1 MCVVCVRACVRAW
14 CMRVCVRACV
24 RACVHACVRACVR
37 ACMRA
42 CVHACVRVCVRVWCM
57 RACMRACV
65 HVYMVRQVNYKYI
78 TQVNL
83 QCEVLPAVDETKAA
97 ATELN
102 GSETNRSTHTFTHQ
116 TTVNK
121 RGESAIG
128 R

>member
-1 MCVVCVRACVRAW
+1 MKGERCILCVCVCVS
-14 CMRVCVRACV
+14 
-24 RACVHACVRACVR
+24 VHGETDEL
-37 ACMRA
+37 
-42 CVHACVRVCVRVWCM
+42 
-57 RACMRACV
+57 
-65 HVYMVRQVNYKYI
+65 QDI
-78 TQVNL
+78 TRCNL

-116 TTVNK
+116 TTVDK